1 MDLQPHVFTLD
12 KRSKL
17 KAVYGKNQA
26 QYISDL
32 EFVQACG
39 RADLI
44 IVLNSYQEAT
54 IVDILCL
61 QQTAT
66 ICWN

>member
-1 MDLQPHVFTLD
+1 MFYNKDP
-12 KRSKL
+12 KL

-26 QYISDL
+26 QYTSDIAN
-32 EFVQACG
+32 VQACG
-39 RADLI
+39 QTDLI

-54 IVDILCL
+54 IVHILCL
-61 QQTAT
+61 QPTPT

>member
-1 MDLQPHVFTLD
+1 MFYNKDP
-12 KRSKL
+12 KL

-26 QYISDL
+26 QYTSDIAN
-32 EFVQACG
+32 VQACG
-39 RADLI
+39 QTDLL
-44 IVLNSYQEAT
+44 IVYIFYPGAT
-54 IVDILCL
+54 IVHIFCP